1 VKLENINRVLG
12 LVGLKLWVTVSLRSA
27 GGQGQ
32 YLHNFRLH
40 LRGKNNP
47 PQEE

>member
-1 VKLENINRVLG
+1 MKLDTINRLLG
-12 LVGLKLWVTVSLRSA
+12 LVGLKLWVTVSLRSE
-27 GGQGQ
+27 GGSPQ
-32 YLHNFRLH
+32 YLHNWRLH